1 MAVVSDPISD
11 MLTRIRNA
19 CQAGHRTVIMPS
31 SKMKA
36 AIAEA
41 LKQAGYIVDFT
52 VAGDVKK
59 TLSLTLKYEG
69 KVPVI
74 EGLKRVSTP
83 SCRMYV
89 SSDEIPHVQGGMGV
103 SILSTSAGVMTST
116 KARKEKLGG
125 ELLCTVW

>member
-36 AIAEA
+36 GIAEA
-41 LKQAGYIVDFT
+41 LKQAGYILDFT

-69 KVPVI
+69 KVSVI
-74 EGLKRVSTP
+74 EGLKRVSVP
-83 SCRMYV
+83 SCRVYV
-89 SSDEIPHVQGGMGV
+89 SSDEIPHVQGGMGI

-116 KARKEKLGG
+116 KARKDKMGG
-125 ELLCTVW
+125 ELLCNVW

>member
-19 CQAGHRTVIMPS
+19 CQAGHRTTIMPS

-36 AIAEA
+36 GIAEA
-41 LKQAGYIVDFT
+41 LKQAGYILDFT

-59 TLSLTLKYEG
+59 TLSVTLKYEG
-69 KVPVI
+69 KVSVI
-74 EGLKRVSTP
+74 EGLKRVSVP
-83 SCRMYV
+83 SCRVYV
-89 SSDEIPHVQGGMGV
+89 SSDEIPHVQCGMGI

-116 KARKEKLGG
+116 KARKEKMGG
-125 ELLCTVW
+125 ELLCHIW

>member
-31 SKMKA
+31 SKMKVG
-36 AIAEA
+36 IAEA
-41 LKQAGYIVDFT
+41 LKQAGYILDFT

-59 TLSLTLKYEG
+59 TLSVSLKYEG

-74 EGLKRVSTP
+74 EGLKRVSVP
-83 SCRMYV
+83 SCRVYV
-89 SSDEIPHVQGGMGV
+89 SSDEIPHVQGGMGI

-116 KARKEKLGG
+116 KARKEKMGG
-125 ELLCTVW
+125 ELLCHIW